1 MKMYANENL
10 FNPIIDYL
18 RYLGHDLLSLREA
31 GHSGA
36 SDDEVY
42 QVACEEKRVIITM
55 DRDFSRMFRFSP
67 KLCGGIIVVKIYRR
81 TVTDTL
87 NISKKLFKEIK
98 EEDIRENLVVITPE
112 GVRIRRPKE

>member
-18 RYLGHDLLSLREA
+18 RDLGHDLLSLREA

-42 QVACEEKRVIITM
+42 
-55 DRDFSRMFRFSP
+55 
-67 KLCGGIIVVKIYRR
+67 
-81 TVTDTL
+81 
-87 NISKKLFKEIK
+87 
-98 EEDIRENLVVITPE
+98 
-112 GVRIRRPKE
+112 